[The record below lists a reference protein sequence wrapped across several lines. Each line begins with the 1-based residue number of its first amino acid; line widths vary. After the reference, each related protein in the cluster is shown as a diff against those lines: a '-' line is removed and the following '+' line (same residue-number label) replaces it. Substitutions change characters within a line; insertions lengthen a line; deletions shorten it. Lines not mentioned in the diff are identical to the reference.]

1 MKDVKERVAYL
12 KGLIEGSDF
21 IGRDGKGKVVW
32 DNILEIF
39 DDIADSLAEIKS
51 SHDEAVDYMETIDED
66 LSDLEDNF
74 YGADD
79 EEGQFVEMTC
89 PNCQETVYFEEDLMD
104 EDDVEVTC
112 PNCGAVIY
120 SRDEESDEESASGDA
135 ESLLGGVLPGGSR
148 TEHGGNGENE
158 EESRRQRRR
167 GRL

>member
-51 SHDEAVDYMETIDED
+51 SHDEVVDYMETIDED

-120 SRDEESDEESASGDA
+120 SSDEESDEESASGDA
-135 ESLLGGVLPGGSR
+135 ESFLGGVLTSGPR
-148 TEHGGNGENE
+148 AEHDGNE